1 MPQSVPLPEA
11 TNGDR
16 IYLPAVDRSMTSTST
31 EAPVIRTFLIADVRG
46 YTAFTQQHGD
56 EAAGRLAARFAEIAQ
71 EGVEACGGVLLELRG
86 DEALAVF
93 MSARNAIR
101 AATELAEAFSEAT
114 VDDPALPLGVGFGL
128 DAGEAVPVAGGYRGG
143 ALNLA
148 ARLCSKASAG
158 EVLAS
163 EGVIHLASTI
173 DGVSYEPTEPFE
185 MKGISEPV
193 RAVRV
198 HPTPAG
204 VTTAP
209 RKPDHTADADLPP
222 ELDLVS
228 PFVGRGEELR
238 WLRWSWRRARHGHGR
253 AVFVIGAPGMGRT
266 RLTAELAREAS
277 QDGASVTYIGC
288 AGPTDG
294 AIRRLEDAASLEGP
308 ALVIVDDLSEKIQR
322 GREAFELLLQ
332 GAQTRDV
339 LVVATCEE
347 PLARWVK
354 DLTEQVD
361 PDGSARRRLEP
372 LSAHEVVELAT
383 LYAGASP
390 TDLPLS
396 DLMEDTGGS
405 PELLHAYVIDW
416 AVGHV
421 SDRLNASATRA
432 GAQRSG
438 LHAAEAELAVTVAE
452 IELARERA
460 RIHGMEA
467 GRTTDGAPRPATMCP
482 FKGLATFDPSD
493 ADLFFGREQLIAEM
507 VARSV
512 GARFLGVVGPSG
524 SGKSSA
530 VRAGLMPALAS
541 GALPGSE
548 AWSQRLIRPGRH
560 PMAEFEHASKDEGR
574 SILVIDQ
581 FEETF
586 TACADEDERAAF
598 VRAITTDDVDR
609 VVIAAVRA
617 DFYGRCAGY
626 PSLARLFG
634 MTHVLVGPMDEQ
646 ELRRAIELPAR
657 RAGLR
662 VEPSLVEALV
672 GEVADEPGG
681 LPLLSTTL
689 LELWQRR
696 DGRMLTMERYRE
708 TGGVRAAVARLAED
722 AYARLSP
729 QQQIVARAM
738 LLRLAGTEIGD
749 AAMGRRVPLG
759 ELDVDHDPDAAEVLT
774 VLADARMLTVSEG
787 SVEVAHDAL
796 LREWPRLRG
805 WLEEDVEGRRL
816 HHHLM
821 EAAREWTEGDQDP
834 ADLYRGARLATAMDW
849 TAQHTIELNER
860 ERAFLEQSREASQ
873 AEIDRTRRM
882 NRRLKGSLAGVAVF
896 LVVALVGASLALQ
909 QRAHARAIATV
920 AESKRL
926 AAQAVAETDLGRSV
940 QLALA
945 GLTLDDSVDTRSALL
960 QVLQRNPSAIGLIPT
975 PGSSEDVAIAP
986 DGRTVV
992 ADEGG
997 SLDFYDTGSRALIG
1011 SPIPVLDRAY
1021 GYQMAFDPSG
1031 RTVAVAGQTGG
1042 RTQIGLVDAT
1052 DHHVAP
1058 LIPLGP
1064 AVRAPRQGT
1073 GTMDLAF
1080 SPNGKQLAVA
1090 IADWQPAAL
1099 THITPRGIVFIDR
1112 ATGDWEPRYIKAG
1125 SFNLKTEEGT
1135 SDSRH
1140 FTSIAYLPNGALAVS
1155 WFDGGTTIWNVDS
1168 QRSVKR
1174 FDVGGPALAVS
1185 ADGRTLAVGQ
1195 LNGDVALIDVRT
1207 DKVRK
1212 MDGHHA
1218 GPVTAVVFTPDGR
1231 TVITSGTD
1239 GKIKVWD
1246 VGTARLRAT
1255 FSGSGGLAVSPDG
1268 STLYSS
1274 GSGSAVTVWDLGGKR
1289 SLASTTD
1296 LGAGYPQFG
1305 VGAQRGL
1312 IAYLMRGRPL
1322 AQATDIGLWD
1332 TDTGDTSTI
1341 PAVAGQI
1348 CSASVNPDASQLLE
1362 TCDGGYGTNAQTPMN
1377 IALRDL
1383 NSGARVG
1390 DVLRS
1395 SGGATWDGA
1404 FSPDGSTFATASD
1417 DYFPLD
1423 TTEVRA
1429 STVILRDAASMRIV
1443 ARYPLTGSAAPE
1455 DGVVYSP
1462 DGHFIAA
1469 ATNGSTP
1476 DIRVWDLDSGTLVA
1490 SPEVQDHIE
1499 VKSMAFSPDSRTLA
1513 LALATGIVRFVDT
1526 STWTDAA
1533 PPISAAAD
1541 SIAYSPEGVY
1551 LAMADAGEVSLWDV
1565 ASGRR
1570 VGNAYV
1576 GSPDN
1581 QYGTIRF
1588 LPDGRIVLM
1597 VTNEPAFIYHADLAS
1612 WRAQACSIVGTA
1624 TPGQWQQMAPDEPY
1638 RSTCTA

>member
-1 MPQSVPLPEA
+1 
-11 TNGDR
+11 
-16 IYLPAVDRSMTSTST
+16 MTSAPT
-31 EAPVIRTFLIADVRG
+31 EVAAIRTFLIADVRG
-46 YTAFTQQHGD
+46 YTAFTQQYGD
-56 EAAGRLAARFAEIAQ
+56 EAAARLAGRFAEIAQ
-71 EGVEACGGVLLELRG
+71 EGVEACGGELLELRG
-86 DEALAVF
+86 DEALCVF
-93 MSARNAIR
+93 MSARNALR
-101 AATELAEAFSEAT
+101 AATELADAFSEAT
-114 VDDPALPLGVGFGL
+114 DDDPALPLGVGFGL

-148 ARLCSKASAG
+148 ARLCSKAGPG

-163 EGVIHLASTI
+163 DGVIHLASTI
-173 DGVSYEPTEPFE
+173 DGISYEPTEPFE
-185 MKGISEPV
+185 MKGLSEPV

-198 HPTPAG
+198 QSARTR
-204 VTTAP
+204 TTKRS
-209 RKPDHTADADLPP
+209 RKSARANADLPP

-228 PFVGRGEELR
+228 PFVGRQKELR

-277 QDGASVTYIGC
+277 QDGASVTYVGC
-288 AGPTDG
+288 AGPTDA
-294 AIRRLEDAASLEGP
+294 AIRGLEGAASLEGP
-308 ALVIVDDLSEKIQR
+308 ALVIVDDLSEKIQQ
-322 GREAFELLLQ
+322 GREAFELLLR
-332 GAQTRDV
+332 GAQARDV

-347 PLARWVK
+347 PLANWVK

-361 PDGSARRRLEP
+361 PDGIARRRLEP

-421 SDRLNASATRA
+421 SNRLNASATRA

-438 LHAAEAELAVTVAE
+438 LHAAEADLAVTVAE

-467 GRTTDGAPRPATMCP
+467 GRTTAGAPRPATMCP

-541 GALPGSE
+541 GALPGSQE
-548 AWSQRLIRPGRH
+548 WSQRLIRPGPH
-560 PMAEFEHASKDEGR
+560 PMAELGRGAGEGGR

-586 TACADEDERAAF
+586 TACTDEDERAAF
-598 VRAITTDDVDR
+598 VQAITADAEDR
-609 VVIAAVRA
+609 VVIAALRA

-696 DGRMLTMERYRE
+696 DGRMLTMKRYRE

-805 WLEEDVEGRRL
+805 WLEEDVDGRRL

-821 EAAREWTEGDQDP
+821 ETAREWTAGGQDP

-849 TAQHTIELNER
+849 TSQHTVELNEQ
-860 ERAFLEQSREASQ
+860 ERAFLERSREASQ

-882 NRRLKGSLAGVAVF
+882 NRRLKGSLVGVAVF

-960 QVLQRNPSAIGLIPT
+960 QVLQRNPSAIGLIPVT
-975 PGSSEDVAIAP
+975 GSLNDVAVAP

-992 ADEGG
+992 AAEQDG
-997 SLDFYDTGSRALIG
+997 SLDFFDVGSRAMVG
-1011 SPIPVLDRAY
+1011 GPVPVLDNANA
-1021 GYQMAFDPSG
+1021 YQMAFDPSG
-1031 RTVAVAGQTGG
+1031 RTAAVAGHTGQS
-1042 RTQIGLVDAT
+1042 TTIGLVDAT
-1052 DHHVAP
+1052 DHHVTP
-1058 LIPLGP
+1058 LTSFGQ
-1064 AVRAPRQGT
+1064 ANGA
-1073 GTMDLAF
+1073 MDLAF

-1090 IADWQPAAL
+1090 FASVAVAGLNP
-1099 THITPRGIVFIDR
+1099 ITPRWIDVIDL
-1112 ATGDWEPRYIKAG
+1112 ATHDESYIKVG
-1125 SFNLKTEEGT
+1125 SFNTEEAGS
-1135 SDSRH
+1135 SDSQH
-1140 FTSIAYLPNGALAVS
+1140 FTGIAYLPSGTLAVS
-1155 WFDGGTTIWNVDS
+1155 WFDGGTTIWNLHS
-1168 QRSVKR
+1168 KR
-1174 FDVGGPALAVS
+1174 PVERFAVGGPALAAS

-1195 LNGDVALIDVRT
+1195 LNGNVTLLDVRT
-1207 DKVRK
+1207 RTIRK
-1212 MDGHHA
+1212 MRGRHA
-1218 GPVTAVVFTPDGR
+1218 GPVTAAVFTPDGR
-1231 TVITSGTD
+1231 TVITSGID
-1239 GKIKVWD
+1239 GQIKLWD
-1246 VGTARLRAT
+1246 VTTARLLAT
-1255 FSGSGGLAVSPDG
+1255 FSGSGALAVSPDG
-1268 STLYSS
+1268 NTLYSS
-1274 GSGSAVTVWDLGGKR
+1274 GSGSGSAIAVWDLSGTR
-1289 SLASTTD
+1289 VLTSS
-1296 LGAGYPQFG
+1296 
-1305 VGAQRGL
+1305 
-1312 IAYLMRGRPL
+1312 
-1322 AQATDIGLWD
+1322 TDIGASDPRFGIGGAGLVAFQRPGGSPADITEIELWD
-1332 TDTGDTSTI
+1332 TATGATSSI
-1341 PAVAGQI
+1341 PALPHQT
-1348 CSASVNPDASQLLE
+1348 CSASVSPDGSRLLE
-1362 TCDGGYGTNAQTPMN
+1362 SCDGGYGTKEHTDRNVAIWDISSRSRIGSTM
-1377 IALRDL
+1377 
-1383 NSGARVG
+1383 
-1390 DVLRS
+1390 RS

-1417 DYFPLD
+1417 DLFPEG
-1423 TTEVRA
+1423 TTGTA
-1429 STVILRDAASMRIV
+1429 GTSTVTVRDATTMQTV
-1443 ARYPLTGSAAPE
+1443 WPYHLTGSASSGG
-1455 DGVVYSP
+1455 GVVFSP
-1462 DGHFIAA
+1462 DGHLIAA
-1469 ATNGSTP
+1469 ATDSDTRIWNTST
-1476 DIRVWDLDSGTLVA
+1476 RLLVA
-1490 SPEVQDHIE
+1490 SPEVQDQIP
-1499 VKSMAFSPDSRTLA
+1499 VKSMAFSPDGRTLA
-1513 LALATGIVRFVDT
+1513 LALATGIVRFLDT

-1533 PPISAAAD
+1533 PPIAAAAD
-1541 SIAYSPEGVY
+1541 SIAYSPDGTY
-1551 LAMADAGEVSLWDV
+1551 LAIADAGEVSLWDV

-1570 VGNAYV
+1570 VGSGYV
-1576 GSPDN
+1576 GSPN
-1581 QYGTIRF
+1581 HRYGTIGF

-1597 VTNEPAFIYHADLAS
+1597 VRQEPTFIYRADLAS
-1612 WRAQACSIVGTA
+1612 WKAQACSIVGDVTLA
-1624 TPGQWQQMAPDEPY
+1624 QWQQMAPDESY
-1638 RSTCTA
+1638 RSTCAA

>member
-1 MPQSVPLPEA
+1 
-11 TNGDR
+11 
-16 IYLPAVDRSMTSTST
+16 
-31 EAPVIRTFLIADVRG
+31 LIADVRG

-56 EAAGRLAARFAEIAQ
+56 EAAARLAGRFAEIAQ
-71 EGVEACGGVLLELRG
+71 EGVEACGGELLELRG
-86 DEALAVF
+86 DEALCVF
-93 MSARNAIR
+93 MSARKALR

-114 VDDPALPLGVGFGL
+114 VDDPTLPLGVGFGL
-128 DAGEAVPVAGGYRGG
+128 DAGEAVAVAGGYRGG

-148 ARLCSKASAG
+148 ARLCSKAGPG

-173 DGVSYEPTEPFE
+173 EGMSYEPTEPFE

-193 RAVRV
+193 RAARV
-198 HPTPAG
+198 QPARTRTTTGSRKSDHPAN
-204 VTTAP
+204 
-209 RKPDHTADADLPP
+209 ADLPP

-228 PFVGRGEELR
+228 PFVGRQRELR
-238 WLRWSWRRARHGHGR
+238 WLRWSWRRARHGHGG

-266 RLTAELAREAS
+266 RLTAELARAAS
-277 QDGASVTYIGC
+277 QDGATVTYIGC
-288 AGPTDG
+288 AAPTDG
-294 AIRRLEDAASLEGP
+294 VIRRLEEAASTEGP
-308 ALVIVDDLSEKIQR
+308 ALTIVDDLSDKIER
-322 GREAFELLLQ
+322 GREALELLLEQAQ
-332 GAQTRDV
+332 GQDR

-347 PLARWVK
+347 PMARWVK

-361 PDGSARRRLEP
+361 PDGHARRRLEP
-372 LSAHEVVELAT
+372 LSAQEVVELAT
-383 LYAGASP
+383 LYAGVTPA
-390 TDLPLS
+390 DLPLS

-421 SDRLNASATRA
+421 ADRLNASATRA

-438 LHAAEAELAVTVAE
+438 LRAAEADLAVTVAE

-467 GRTTDGAPRPATMCP
+467 GRTADGAPRPATMCP

-548 AWSQRLIRPGRH
+548 AWSQRLIRPGPH
-560 PMAEFEHASKDEGR
+560 PMAELGRAASEGGR

-586 TACADEDERAAF
+586 TACSDEDERAAF
-598 VRAITTDDVDR
+598 VQAITTDADDT

-634 MTHVLVGPMDEQ
+634 MTHVLVGPMDER

-672 GEVADEPGG
+672 DEVADEPGG

-729 QQQIVARAM
+729 QQQIVARAI

-821 EAAREWTEGDQDP
+821 EAAREWTAGGEDP
-834 ADLYRGARLATAMDW
+834 ADLYRGARLASAMDW
-849 TAQHTIELNER
+849 TAQHTVELNEQ
-860 ERAFLEQSREASQ
+860 ERAFLEQSREASR

-882 NRRLKGSLAGVAVF
+882 NRRLKGSLVGVAVF

-926 AAQAVAETDLGRSV
+926 AAQAIDETDPGRSV

-945 GLTLDDSVDTRSALL
+945 GLSLDDSLDTRSALL
-960 QVLQRNPSAIGLIPT
+960 QVLQQNPSAIGLIPT
-975 PGSSEDVAIAP
+975 SGGLEGVAVAP

-992 ADEGG
+992 ADLGG
-997 SLDFYDTGSRALIG
+997 SLAFFDTASRAMVG
-1011 SPIPVLDRAY
+1011 TPVPVLDDGFPNELAS
-1021 GYQMAFDPSG
+1021 DPSG
-1031 RTVAVAGQTGG
+1031 RTVAVAGVTGG
-1042 RTQIGLVDAT
+1042 VTYVGLVDAR
-1052 DHHVAP
+1052 DHHV
-1058 LIPLGP
+1058 IPAWSVG
-1064 AVRAPRQGT
+1064 RQT
-1073 GTMDLAF
+1073 AAMSLAF

-1090 IADWQPAAL
+1090 AADLNSASLTPTTDRYIA
-1099 THITPRGIVFIDR
+1099 FIDPH
-1112 ATGDWEPRYIKAG
+1112 TGGDPRSYIGVGTFNTETEAG
-1125 SFNLKTEEGT
+1125 ST
-1135 SDSRH
+1135 DSRH
-1140 FTSIAYLPNGALAVS
+1140 FTSVAYLRDGALAVS
-1155 WFDGGTTIWNVDS
+1155 WFDGGTTIWDPS
-1168 QRSVKR
+1168 SGRRLKH
-1174 FDVGGPALAVS
+1174 FDVGGAAVAAS
-1185 ADGRTLAVGQ
+1185 SDGRTLAVGQ

-1207 DKVRK
+1207 GAVRR

-1218 GPVTAVVFTPDGR
+1218 GPVTGAVFTRDGR
-1231 TVITSGTD
+1231 RVITSGID
-1239 GKIKVWD
+1239 GQIKLWD
-1246 VGTARLRAT
+1246 VATSRLLAT
-1255 FSGSGGLAVSPDG
+1255 FSGSGLAVSPDG
-1268 STLYSS
+1268 NTLYSS
-1274 GSGSAVTVWDLGGKR
+1274 SSGSAIAVWDLSGTRGLT
-1289 SLASTTD
+1289 SSAD
-1296 LGAGYPQFG
+1296 IGAGDPRFG
-1305 VGAQRGL
+1305 IGGAGL
-1312 IAYLMRGRPL
+1312 VAFQLPGGPPEH
-1322 AQATDIGLWD
+1322 ATEIGLWD
-1332 TDTGDTSTI
+1332 TATGATSSI
-1341 PAVAGQI
+1341 PALPGQT
-1348 CSASVNPDASQLLE
+1348 CSASVSPDGSRLLE
-1362 TCDGGYGTNAQTPMN
+1362 SCDGGYGTKEQTDRN
-1377 IALRDL
+1377 VAIW
-1383 NSGARVG
+1383 
-1390 DVLRS
+1390 DVSSRSQIGSTMRS

-1417 DYFPLD
+1417 DLFPVG
-1423 TTEVRA
+1423 TAGAART
-1429 STVILRDAASMRIV
+1429 STVIVRDAASMQTV
-1443 ARYPLTGSAAPE
+1443 WSYHLTGSASSGG
-1455 DGVVYSP
+1455 GVVFSP
-1462 DGHFIAA
+1462 DGRLIAA
-1469 ATNGSTP
+1469 ATDSDTRIWDTST
-1476 DIRVWDLDSGTLVA
+1476 RLLVA
-1490 SPEVQDHIE
+1490 SPEVQDQIP
-1499 VKSMAFSPDSRTLA
+1499 VKSMAFSPDGRTLA
-1513 LALATGIVRFVDT
+1513 LALATGAVRFLDT
-1526 STWTDAA
+1526 LTWTDAA
-1533 PPISAAAD
+1533 PPIAAAAD
-1541 SIAYSPEGVY
+1541 SIAYSPDGTY
-1551 LAMADAGEVSLWDV
+1551 LAIADAGEVSLWDV

-1570 VGNAYV
+1570 VGSGFM
-1576 GSPDN
+1576 GSPDH
-1581 QYGTIRF
+1581 QYGTMGF
-1588 LPDGRIVLM
+1588 LPDGGIVLLI
-1597 VTNEPAFIYHADLAS
+1597 TNEPAFIYRADLPS
-1612 WRAQACSIVGTA
+1612 WRAQACSIVGDV
-1624 TPGQWQQMAPDEPY
+1624 TPAEWQEIAPNEPY
-1638 RSTCTA
+1638 RSTCSA

>member
-1 MPQSVPLPEA
+1 MTATPTEVPA
-11 TNGDR
+11 
-16 IYLPAVDRSMTSTST
+16 
-31 EAPVIRTFLIADVRG
+31 IRTFLIADVRG
-46 YTAFTQQHGD
+46 YTAFTQRHGD
-56 EAAGRLAARFAEIAQ
+56 EAAARLAGRFAQIAR
-71 EGVEACGGVLLELRG
+71 EGVEACGGELLELRG
-86 DEALAVF
+86 DEALCVF
-93 MSARNAIR
+93 MSARNALR
-101 AATELAEAFSEAT
+101 AAMELADAFSEAT
-114 VDDPALPLGVGFGL
+114 LDDPTLPLGVGFGL
-128 DAGEAVPVAGGYRGG
+128 DAGEAVAVAGGYRGG

-148 ARLCSKASAG
+148 ARLCSKAGPG

-173 DGVSYEPTEPFE
+173 DGMSYEPTEPFE

-198 HPTPAG
+198 QPARAR
-204 VTTAP
+204 TTTGS
-209 RKPDHTADADLPP
+209 RKPAHSANTDLPP

-228 PFVGRGEELR
+228 PFVGREQELR

-253 AVFVIGAPGMGRT
+253 GVFVIGAPGMGRT

-277 QDGASVTYIGC
+277 LDGATVTYIGC
-288 AGPTDG
+288 AAPTDG
-294 AIRRLEDAASLEGP
+294 VIRRIEEAASTEGP
-308 ALVIVDDLSEKIQR
+308 ALVIVDDLSDKIGR
-322 GREAFELLLQ
+322 GREALELLLERAKGQ
-332 GAQTRDV
+332 DL

-347 PLARWVK
+347 PPAPWVNDLA
-354 DLTEQVD
+354 DHID
-361 PDGSARRRLEP
+361 PDGNGRRRLEP
-372 LSAHEVVELAT
+372 LSAQEVVELAT
-383 LYAGASP
+383 IYAGASP

-396 DLMEDTGGS
+396 DLMEDTAGS

-421 SDRLNASATRA
+421 ADRLNASATRA

-438 LHAAEAELAVTVAE
+438 LRAAEADLALTVAE

-541 GALPGSE
+541 GALPGSQD
-548 AWSQRLIRPGRH
+548 WSQRLIRPGQH
-560 PMAEFEHASKDEGR
+560 PMTELGRAASGGGR

-586 TACADEDERAAF
+586 TACTDEDERAAF
-598 VRAITTDDVDR
+598 VQAITADAEDR
-609 VVIAAVRA
+609 VVIAALRA

-722 AYARLSP
+722 AYARLSA

-738 LLRLAGTEIGD
+738 LLRLAGTEVGE

-787 SVEVAHDAL
+787 SVEVSHDAL

-821 EAAREWTEGDQDP
+821 DAAREWTAGGEDP
-834 ADLYRGARLATAMDW
+834 ADLYRGARLASAMDW
-849 TAQHTIELNER
+849 TAQHTVELNEQ
-860 ERAFLEQSREASQ
+860 ERAFLEHSREASQ

-882 NRRLKGSLAGVAVF
+882 NRRLKGSLVGVAVF

-940 QLALA
+940 QLALG

-975 PGSSEDVAIAP
+975 SGRLEGVAAAP

-992 ADEGG
+992 ADIGG
-997 SLDFYDTGSRALIG
+997 SLAFFDSGSRAMMG
-1011 SPIPVLDRAY
+1011 SPVPVLDD
-1021 GYQMAFDPSG
+1021 GFPNEMAIDPAG
-1031 RTVAVAGQTGG
+1031 RTVAVAGVLGG
-1042 RTQIGLVDAT
+1042 VTYVGLVDAR
-1052 DHHVAP
+1052 DHHV
-1058 LIPLGP
+1058 IPAFSIG
-1064 AVRAPRQGT
+1064 RQT
-1073 GTMDLAF
+1073 AAMSLAF
-1080 SPNGKQLAVA
+1080 SSNGKQLAVA
-1090 IADWQPAAL
+1090 AASENSASL
-1099 THITPRGIVFIDR
+1099 TPTTDRYIQFIDP
-1112 ATGDWEPRYIKAG
+1112 ATGDYKGDMTVG
-1125 SFNLKTEEGT
+1125 SFNTEAEAGT
-1135 SDSRH
+1135 PDSRH
-1140 FTSIAYLPNGALAVS
+1140 FTSMAYLPDGTLAVS
-1155 WFDGGTTIWNVDS
+1155 WLDGGTTIWDPNS
-1168 QRSVKR
+1168 GRQLKH
-1174 FDVGGPALAVS
+1174 FDVGGAAMAASP
-1185 ADGRTLAVGQ
+1185 DGRTLAVGEV
-1195 LNGDVALIDVRT
+1195 NGEVALIDVQTSEVRRT
-1207 DKVRK
+1207 AQHD
-1212 MDGHHA
+1212 A
-1218 GPVTAVVFTPDGR
+1218 GPVTDIVFTPNGK

-1239 GKIKVWD
+1239 GQTKVWD
-1246 VGTARLRAT
+1246 TRTTYLRAT
-1255 FSGSGGLAVSPDG
+1255 LPSSGGLAVSPDG
-1268 STLYSS
+1268 TTLYASEE
-1274 GSGSAVTVWDLGGKR
+1274 GSAIAVWDLGGTR
-1289 SLASTTD
+1289 GLASSTD
-1296 LGAGYPQFG
+1296 IGAGDPRFG
-1305 VGAQRGL
+1305 IGGSGLVAFQLPVG
-1312 IAYLMRGRPL
+1312 PSPH
-1322 AQATDIGLWD
+1322 ATRIGLWD
-1332 TDTGDTSTI
+1332 TETGATSSI
-1341 PAVAGQI
+1341 PALPRQT
-1348 CSASVNPDASQLLE
+1348 CSPSVSPDGTRLLE
-1362 TCDGGYGTNAQTPMN
+1362 SCNGGNRTTEQTDRNVAIWDVSSRSRIGPIMQ
-1377 IALRDL
+1377 
-1383 NSGARVG
+1383 SG
-1390 DVLRS
+1390 
-1395 SGGATWDGA
+1395 GGATWDGA
-1404 FSPDGSTFATASD
+1404 FSPDGSTFATLSD
-1417 DYFPLD
+1417 DLFPVSI
-1423 TTEVRA
+1423 TGSSRT
-1429 STVILRDAASMRIV
+1429 STVVVRDTAAMRTV
-1443 ARYPLTGSAAPE
+1443 GLPYHLTGSASSGG
-1455 DGVVYSP
+1455 GVVFSP
-1462 DGHFIAA
+1462 DGRLIAA
-1469 ATNGSTP
+1469 ATDSDTE
-1476 DIRVWDLDSGTLVA
+1476 IWDATTGVRVA
-1490 SPEVQDHIE
+1490 SPEAQDQIP
-1499 VKSMAFSPDSRTLA
+1499 VKSMAFSPDSKTLA
-1513 LALATGIVRFVDT
+1513 LALASGVVRFLNT

-1541 SIAYSPEGVY
+1541 SIAYSPDGSN
-1551 LAMADAGEVSLWDV
+1551 LAIANAGEVSLWDV
-1565 ASGRR
+1565 ASARHIGST
-1570 VGNAYV
+1570 YI
-1576 GSPDN
+1576 GSPDER
-1581 QYGTIRF
+1581 YGTMRF

-1597 VTNEPAFIYHADLAS
+1597 VPHERAFIYRADLAS
-1612 WRAQACSIVGTA
+1612 WKAQACSIVGDV
-1624 TPGQWQQMAPDEPY
+1624 TPAQWQQIAPDEPY
-1638 RSTCTA
+1638 RSTCTS

>member
-1 MPQSVPLPEA
+1 MPQSARLPEA

-16 IYLPAVDRSMTSTST
+16 ICLPAVDRSMTSTST
-31 EAPVIRTFLIADVRG
+31 EAPVIRTFLIGDVRG

-56 EAAGRLAARFAEIAQ
+56 EAAGRLAGRFAEIAQ

-148 ARLCSKASAG
+148 ARLCSKAGAG

-173 DGVSYEPTEPFE
+173 DGMSYEPTEPFE

-193 RAVRV
+193 RAIRV
-198 HPTPAG
+198 HPTRAQL
-204 VTTAP
+204 TTGSS
-209 RKPDHTADADLPP
+209 RKSDHPVDAALPP

-228 PFVGRGEELR
+228 PFVGREKELR

-253 AVFVIGAPGMGRT
+253 GVFVIGAPGMGRT
-266 RLTAELAREAS
+266 RLAAELARGAN
-277 QDGASVTYIGC
+277 QDGATVTYIGC
-288 AGPTDG
+288 AAPTDE
-294 AIRRLEDAASLEGP
+294 AMRRLEEAASTDGP

-332 GAQTRDV
+332 RAQGRDL

-347 PLARWVK
+347 PLARRVK

-361 PDGSARRRLEP
+361 PDGSARRHLEP

-383 LYAGASP
+383 VYAGASP
-390 TDLPLS
+390 ADLPLS

-421 SDRLNASATRA
+421 ADRLNASATRA

-438 LHAAEAELAVTVAE
+438 LRAAEADLAVTVAE

-467 GRTTDGAPRPATMCP
+467 GRTTEGAPRPTTMCP

-530 VRAGLMPALAS
+530 VRAGLMPALAG
-541 GALPGSE
+541 GALPGSQT
-548 AWSQRLIRPGRH
+548 WSQRLIRPGPH
-560 PMAEFEHASKDEGR
+560 PMAELGSASTDEGR

-586 TACADEDERAAF
+586 TTCADEDERTAF
-598 VRAITTDDVDR
+598 VQAITTDADDR

-617 DFYGRCAGY
+617 DFYGRCAEY

-634 MTHVLVGPMDEQ
+634 MTHVLVGPMDER

-722 AYARLSP
+722 AYARLSA
-729 QQQIVARAM
+729 QEQIVARAM

-749 AAMGRRVPLG
+749 AAIGRRVSLA

-805 WLEEDVEGRRL
+805 WLEEDIEGRQL
-816 HHHLM
+816 HHHLT
-821 EAAREWTEGDQDP
+821 EAAREWTAGGEDA
-834 ADLYRGARLATAMDW
+834 ADLYRGARLASAMDW
-849 TAQHTIELNER
+849 TAQHTVELNEQ
-860 ERAFLEQSREASQ
+860 ERAFLGQSREASQ

-882 NRRLKGSLAGVAVF
+882 NRRLKGSLTGVALF

-945 GLTLDDSVDTRSALL
+945 GLTLDDSVDTRGALL
-960 QVLQRNPSAIGLIPT
+960 QVLQRDPSAIGLIPT
-975 PGSSEDVAIAP
+975 SGSLADVAVAP

-992 ADEGG
+992 VADQDG
-997 SLDFYDTGSRALIG
+997 SLDFFDVGSRAMVD
-1011 SPIPVLDRAY
+1011 SPVPVLDNANA
-1021 GYQMAFDPSG
+1021 YQMAFDPSG
-1031 RTVAVAGQTGG
+1031 RTVAVAGHTGQS
-1042 RTQIGLVDAT
+1042 TIIGLVDAT
-1052 DHHVAP
+1052 DHHVTP
-1058 LIPLGP
+1058 LTSFGSGNG
-1064 AVRAPRQGT
+1064 A
-1073 GTMDLAF
+1073 MDLAF

-1090 IADWQPAAL
+1090 FASVAVPGL
-1099 THITPRGIVFIDR
+1099 NPITPRWIDFIDP
-1112 ATGDWEPRYIKAG
+1112 ATRDESYIKVGVFNTEQEAG
-1125 SFNLKTEEGT
+1125 TPDTWHSTT
-1135 SDSRH
+1135 V
-1140 FTSIAYLPNGALAVS
+1140 AYLPGGTLAVS
-1155 WFDGGTTIWNVDS
+1155 WFDGGTTIWNVRS
-1168 QRSVKR
+1168 QRSVQR

-1195 LNGDVALIDVRT
+1195 LNGDVTLIDVRT
-1207 DKVRK
+1207 GTVRR
-1212 MDGHHA
+1212 MQGHHE
-1218 GPVTAVVFTPDGR
+1218 GPVMAAAFTPDGR
-1231 TVITSGTD
+1231 TVITSGID
-1239 GKIKVWD
+1239 GQIKLWG
-1246 VGTARLRAT
+1246 VGTSRILAT
-1255 FSGSGGLAVSPDG
+1255 FSGSGALAVSPDG
-1268 STLYSS
+1268 NTLYSS
-1274 GSGSAVTVWDLGGKR
+1274 GSAAAIEIWDLSGMHGLT
-1289 SLASTTD
+1289 SATNI
-1296 LGAGYPQFG
+1296 GAGYPQFA
-1305 VGAQRGL
+1305 VGGSL
-1312 IAYLMRGRPL
+1312 IAYQLPGGRLGP
-1322 AQATDIGLWD
+1322 ATEIGLWD
-1332 TDTGDTSTI
+1332 TGTGATSRI
-1341 PAVAGQI
+1341 PALPGQT
-1348 CSASVNPDASQLLE
+1348 CSASLSPDGAQMLE
-1362 TCDGGYGTNAQTPMN
+1362 SCDGAYGTAAQTDRN
-1377 IALRDL
+1377 IAVWDVS
-1383 NSGARVG
+1383 SGTRIGAVM
-1390 DVLRS
+1390 RS

-1417 DYFPLD
+1417 DVSGVAGGSR
-1423 TTEVRA
+1423 T
-1429 STVILRDAASMRIV
+1429 STVIVRDTASMQIAAS
-1443 ARYPLTGSAAPE
+1443 YPLSGSAARE
-1455 DGVVYSP
+1455 DGVVFSP
-1462 DGHFIAA
+1462 DGRLIAA
-1469 ATNGSTP
+1469 ATSGPTP
-1476 DIRVWDLDSGTLVA
+1476 DIRVWDLGSEVLVA
-1490 SPEVQDHIE
+1490 SPEVKDHIE
-1499 VKSMAFSPDSRTLA
+1499 VKSMAFSPDGRTLA
-1513 LALATGIVRFVDT
+1513 LALATGIVRFLDT

-1533 PPISAAAD
+1533 SPITAAAD
-1541 SIAYSPEGVY
+1541 SISYSPDGTY
-1551 LAMADAGEVSLWDV
+1551 LAIADAGDVSLWEV

-1570 VGNAYV
+1570 VGDSYV
-1576 GSPDN
+1576 GAPDN
-1581 QYGTIRF
+1581 RFGTMRF

-1597 VTNEPAFIYHADLAS
+1597 IANEPAFVYRADLAS
-1612 WRAQACSIVGTA
+1612 WKAQACSIVGEV
-1624 TPGQWQQMAPDEPY
+1624 TPAQWQQIAPDEPY

>member
-1 MPQSVPLPEA
+1 
-11 TNGDR
+11 
-16 IYLPAVDRSMTSTST
+16 MTSAPT
-31 EAPVIRTFLIADVRG
+31 EVPAIRTFLIADVRG

-56 EAAGRLAARFAEIAQ
+56 EAAARLAGRFAEIAQ
-71 EGVEACGGVLLELRG
+71 EGVEACGGELLELRG
-86 DEALAVF
+86 DEALCVF
-93 MSARNAIR
+93 MSARNALR
-101 AATELAEAFSEAT
+101 AATELADAFSEAS
-114 VDDPALPLGVGFGL
+114 VDDPTLPLGVGFGL
-128 DAGEAVPVAGGYRGG
+128 DAGEAVAVAGGYRGS

-148 ARLCSKASAG
+148 ARLCSKAGPG

-173 DGVSYEPTEPFE
+173 EGMSYEPTEPFE

-198 HPTPAG
+198 RPARTRTTKGSRKSDHPAN
-204 VTTAP
+204 
-209 RKPDHTADADLPP
+209 ADLPP

-228 PFVGRGEELR
+228 PFVGRQKEFR
-238 WLRWSWRRARHGHGR
+238 WLRWSWRRARHGHGG

-277 QDGASVTYIGC
+277 QDGATVTYIGC
-288 AGPTDG
+288 AAPTDG
-294 AIRRLEDAASLEGP
+294 VVRRIEETASIEGP
-308 ALVIVDDLSEKIQR
+308 ALIIVDDLSDKIGR
-322 GREAFELLLQ
+322 GREALELLLERVK
-332 GAQTRDV
+332 GRDL

-347 PLARWVK
+347 PPARWVNELA
-354 DLTEQVD
+354 DHVD

-372 LSAHEVVELAT
+372 LSAQEVVELAT
-383 LYAGASP
+383 VYAGASP

-421 SDRLNASATRA
+421 ADRLNASATRA

-438 LHAAEAELAVTVAE
+438 LRTAEADLAVTVAE

-548 AWSQRLIRPGRH
+548 AWSQSLIRPGRH
-560 PMAEFEHASKDEGR
+560 PMAEFEHASTDEGR

-598 VRAITTDDVDR
+598 VQAITTDDVDR

-634 MTHVLVGPMDEQ
+634 MTHVLVGPMDER

-759 ELDVDHDPDAAEVLT
+759 ELDVEHDPDAAEVLT

-821 EAAREWTEGDQDP
+821 EAAREWTAGGQDP

-849 TAQHTIELNER
+849 TAQHTVELNER
-860 ERAFLEQSREASQ
+860 EQAFLEHSREASQ

-882 NRRLKGSLAGVAVF
+882 NRRLKGSLVGVAVF
-896 LVVALVGASLALQ
+896 LVVALVGASVALQ
-909 QRAHARAIATV
+909 QQAHARAIATV

-975 PGSSEDVAIAP
+975 SGTLEGVAAAH

-992 ADEGG
+992 ADVGG
-997 SLDFYDTGSRALIG
+997 SLAFFDTVSRAMVG
-1011 SPIPVLDRAY
+1011 SPVPILDDGFPNEIAS
-1021 GYQMAFDPSG
+1021 DPSG
-1031 RTVAVAGQTGG
+1031 RTVAVAGVTGG
-1042 RTQIGLVDAT
+1042 VTYVGLVDAR
-1052 DHHVAP
+1052 DHHV
-1058 LIPLGP
+1058 IPAWAIG
-1064 AVRAPRQGT
+1064 RQT
-1073 GTMDLAF
+1073 AAMSLAF

-1090 IADWQPAAL
+1090 AADLNSASL
-1099 THITPRGIVFIDR
+1099 TPTTD
-1112 ATGDWEPRYIKAG
+1112 RYIAFINPHTGGDPRSYLLVGTFNTETEAG
-1125 SFNLKTEEGT
+1125 STDT
-1135 SDSRH
+1135 RH
-1140 FTSIAYLPNGALAVS
+1140 FTSIAYLPDGTLAVS
-1155 WFDGGTTIWNVDS
+1155 WFDGGTTIWDPS
-1168 QRSVKR
+1168 SGRRLKH
-1174 FDVGGPALAVS
+1174 FHVGGAAVAAS
-1185 ADGRTLAVGQ
+1185 SDGRTLAVGQ

-1207 DKVRK
+1207 GAVRR

-1218 GPVTAVVFTPDGR
+1218 GPVTGAVFTRDGR
-1231 TVITSGTD
+1231 TVITSGID
-1239 GKIKVWD
+1239 GQIKLWD
-1246 VGTARLRAT
+1246 VATSRLLAT
-1255 FSGSGGLAVSPDG
+1255 FSGSGAPAVSPDG
-1268 STLYSS
+1268 NTLYSS
-1274 GSGSAVTVWDLGGKR
+1274 SSGSAIAVWDLGGTR
-1289 SLASTTD
+1289 GLTSSTD
-1296 LGAGYPQFG
+1296 IGAGGPRFG
-1305 VGAQRGL
+1305 IGGAGL
-1312 IAYLMRGRPL
+1312 VAFQLPGGPSEH
-1322 AQATDIGLWD
+1322 ATEIGLWD
-1332 TDTGDTSTI
+1332 PATGATSSI
-1341 PAVAGQI
+1341 PALPRQT
-1348 CSASVNPDASQLLE
+1348 CSASVSPDGSRLLE
-1362 TCDGGYGTNAQTPMN
+1362 SCDGGYGTKEQTDRN
-1377 IALRDL
+1377 VAIW
-1383 NSGARVG
+1383 
-1390 DVLRS
+1390 DVSSRSRIGSTMRS

-1404 FSPDGSTFATASD
+1404 FSPDGSAFATASD
-1417 DYFPLD
+1417 DLFPVG
-1423 TTEVRA
+1423 TGGART
-1429 STVILRDAASMRIV
+1429 STVIVRDAASMRTV
-1443 ARYPLTGSAAPE
+1443 WPYHLTGSASSGG
-1455 DGVVYSP
+1455 GVVFSP
-1462 DGHFIAA
+1462 DGRLIAA
-1469 ATNGSTP
+1469 TTDS
-1476 DIRVWDLDSGTLVA
+1476 DIRIWDTTTRLLVA
-1490 SPEVQDHIE
+1490 SPEAQDQVP
-1499 VKSMAFSPDSRTLA
+1499 VKSTAFSPDSKTLA
-1513 LALATGIVRFVDT
+1513 LALVTGVVRFLNT

-1533 PPISAAAD
+1533 PPIQAAAD
-1541 SIAYSPEGVY
+1541 SIAYSPDGSY
-1551 LAMADAGEVSLWDV
+1551 LAIADAGEVSLWDV

-1570 VGNAYV
+1570 VGSGYV
-1576 GSPDN
+1576 GSPDHP
-1581 QYGTIRF
+1581 YGTIRF

-1597 VTNEPAFIYHADLAS
+1597 VTQEPAVIYRADLAS
-1612 WRAQACSIVGTA
+1612 WKAQACSIVGDV
-1624 TPGQWQQMAPDEPY
+1624 TPALWQQMAPDESY